1 EEKIQKIVME
11 KLKLV
16 DMVIA
21 KDNFPNDISG
31 GMKKEQ
37 ESQEQLLPI
46 RKSYFMMNL
55 LPVWTL

>member
-1 EEKIQKIVME
+1 ME

-55 LPVWTL
+55 LPDWTL